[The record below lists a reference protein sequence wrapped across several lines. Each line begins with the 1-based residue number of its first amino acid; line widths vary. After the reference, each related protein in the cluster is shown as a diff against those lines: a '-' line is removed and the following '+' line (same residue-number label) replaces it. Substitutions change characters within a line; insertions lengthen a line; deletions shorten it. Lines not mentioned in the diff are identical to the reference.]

1 MFSHPS
7 KNTKYLPNFALG
19 ILPGRISQIFH
30 RLFGGCENK
39 KICFWGFLT
48 LNISSEFSW
57 NGPCYLLV
65 NFRFSNF
72 ISFSRCVICMIEFVF
87 GDHVRYLPCLHTY
100 HTKCIDD
107 WLMRSFICPSCM
119 EPVDAA
125 LLITYESQSWTKNEL
140 RPCVYT
146 CAMFGRTCASWKR
159 STLSDMCV
167 MLNNYTEQRC

>member
-1 MFSHPS
+1 MDVPLFRICRLVLQLYTWKVWKQN
-7 KNTKYLPNFALG
+7 KN
-19 ILPGRISQIFH
+19 IISERWQ
-30 RLFGGCENK
+30 K
-39 KICFWGFLT
+39 
-48 LNISSEFSW
+48 LNIEKRVITTM
-57 NGPCYLLV
+57 L
-65 NFRFSNF
+65 
-72 ISFSRCVICMIEFVF
+72 IFSRCVICMVEFVF

-140 RPCVYT
+140 RLCVHT
-146 CAMFGRTCASWKR
+146 CAMCGRTCASWKR

>member
-1 MFSHPS
+1 MKSFYHSS
-7 KNTKYLPNFALG
+7 ALLVWKQIKNIISELG
-19 ILPGRISQIFH
+19 GQ
-30 RLFGGCENK
+30 K
-39 KICFWGFLT
+39 
-48 LNISSEFSW
+48 LNIEKRVITTM
-57 NGPCYLLV
+57 L
-65 NFRFSNF
+65 
-72 ISFSRCVICMIEFVF
+72 IFSRCVICMIEFVF

-140 RPCVYT
+140 RLCVHT
-146 CAMFGRTCASWKR
+146 CAMCDRTCASWKR